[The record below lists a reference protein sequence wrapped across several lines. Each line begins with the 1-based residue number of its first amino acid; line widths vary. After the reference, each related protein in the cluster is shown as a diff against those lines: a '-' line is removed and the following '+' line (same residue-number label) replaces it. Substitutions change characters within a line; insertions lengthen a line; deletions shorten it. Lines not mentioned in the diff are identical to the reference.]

1 MKYKLD
7 KGRHYALTVY
17 YIGGPKAGMG
27 GSTECSLY
35 DLTISVSHADGLMH
49 ETRCPEG
56 GSSQTWG
63 SGLPKTIRDSD
74 LDRDGRYTFEQ
85 VL

>member
-49 ETRCPEG
+49 ETRCLEG
-56 GSSQTWG
+56 KFVINLG
-63 SGLPKTIRDSD
+63 IRITEDNQ
-74 LDRDGRYTFEQ
+74 RR
-85 VL
+85 